1 MNGTSEGR
9 PLTLEER
16 MDRLP
21 ITRTHLAVYS
31 GQGLGQVFDGYDVT
45 IIGLAFAA
53 LIPALHLNFND
64 VGIISLSNNLGL
76 FFGAILFGTIADYIG
91 RKDAFQVTI
100 LIFGIGS
107 ALSAL
112 CTNTWEL
119 VIVRFVTGFGLGGEV
134 PLVYSIMG
142 EWTPKKH
149 RGKILVIVGQLFATG
164 IFLATAVASYLYPVY
179 GWQIGFWI
187 GAIPAV
193 LFFVV
198 RFFIPDSPRALI
210 VRGKADEAQRVI
222 ERMEKLAGLEPAGKA
237 VYLEPPPKPKVRLS
251 ALFTKRYRRTTVG
264 IWASLFMIYWSQW
277 GLNFLLAAMLST
289 VLGFKQQEALFMLFV
304 INLPHLFYG
313 WFMGWFW
320 DWFGRRV
327 MNAIYMIVMGVS
339 TILIPLGAGEWW
351 LMATFLLLQR
361 FGQGCVSGVQLYA
374 AELYDTDVRGSATG
388 AANALGRFA
397 TAIAPLVGGMMLAA
411 KLPIS
416 WVMWMLGLPP
426 VVGIVF
432 LLLTKETKLVSLESV
447 ARTKEE
453 LDKVK
458 EIG

>member
-1 MNGTSEGR
+1 
-9 PLTLEER
+9 
-16 MDRLP
+16 
-21 ITRTHLAVYS
+21 
-31 GQGLGQVFDGYDVT
+31 
-45 IIGLAFAA
+45 
-53 LIPALHLNFND
+53 
-64 VGIISLSNNLGL
+64 
-76 FFGAILFGTIADYIG
+76 
-91 RKDAFQVTI
+91 
-100 LIFGIGS
+100 
-107 ALSAL
+107 
-112 CTNTWEL
+112 
-119 VIVRFVTGFGLGGEV
+119 
-134 PLVYSIMG
+134 
-142 EWTPKKH
+142 
-149 RGKILVIVGQLFATG
+149 
-164 IFLATAVASYLYPVY
+164 
-179 GWQIGFWI
+179 
-187 GAIPAV
+187 
-193 LFFVV
+193 
-198 RFFIPDSPRALI
+198 
-210 VRGKADEAQRVI
+210 
-222 ERMEKLAGLEPAGKA
+222 
-237 VYLEPPPKPKVRLS
+237 
-251 ALFTKRYRRTTVG
+251 
-264 IWASLFMIYWSQW
+264 
-277 GLNFLLAAMLST
+277 MLST